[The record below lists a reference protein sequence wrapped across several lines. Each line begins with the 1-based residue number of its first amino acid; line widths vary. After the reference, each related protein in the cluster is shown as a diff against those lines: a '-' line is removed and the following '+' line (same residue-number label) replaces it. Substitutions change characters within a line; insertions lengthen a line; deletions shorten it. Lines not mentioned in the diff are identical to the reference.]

1 MCNTII
7 SPSKISVYLG
17 IFGLEKFIL
26 VRRREVFVCLF
37 VCSINPLGI
46 RGSSSRQLS
55 ISVTRSRRLR
65 AFLDHFCAYVK
76 STGVGVREV
85 PNETVGGLAEIFFFF

>member
-1 MCNTII
+1 M
-7 SPSKISVYLG
+7 
-17 IFGLEKFIL
+17 
-26 VRRREVFVCLF
+26 F

-85 PNETVGGLAEIFFFF
+85 PNETVGGLAEIFFFLLVSATLVLWPVSRNLNRLFSGMDSLLVSIGGH